1 MEAAAV
7 ENEIL
12 CVFHQHGNL
21 YIRVS
26 FIFQHLTTFFFFK
39 SSFGVAGLHVKAIW
53 YAWMFMFIF
62 GYVNEA

>member
-53 YAWMFMFIF
+53 YA
-62 GYVNEA
+62 